1 MVGRAAE
8 LSADE
13 LSADKLSADHV
24 GPVVGRPCEQLNT
37 PYVPGGTVADIYI
50 YVYIYMYICIYVY
63 IY

>member
-13 LSADKLSADHV
+13 LLADKLSADHV
-24 GPVVGRPCEQLNT
+24 GPVVSRPCEQFNT

-50 YVYIYMYICIYVY
+50 YIYM
-63 IY
+63 